1 MNGFSLSRRGI
12 LGTLLLVGV
21 LVAGVAVSRVSATPQ
36 PTSTPEPVSA
46 VEACHLPDT
55 AEKADGTL
63 GFRWQLAVRVDS
75 PQVSILFFTSG
86 SDSLLCEAWR
96 GTDGNYGSST
106 TTAIGR
112 FAPQHGAELTYDSGT
127 RPVIGNSW
135 PSQLV
140 LGQTPRSVTSIEVVT
155 ADGELH
161 DATIGSGFY
170 LAWVS
175 AGNQPS
181 EVVEIVARDSAGTV
195 IARLADPSGL
205 QPGASAAPASS

>member
-1 MNGFSLSRRGI
+1 MNGFSLGRRGI
-12 LGTLLLVGV
+12 FGTLLLVAV
-21 LVAGVAVSRVSATPQ
+21 LVVGVAVSRVSATPQ
-36 PTSTPEPVSA
+36 PTSTSEPASA
-46 VEACHLPDT
+46 IEACHLPDT

-63 GFRWQLAVRVDS
+63 DFRWQLAVRVDS
-75 PQVSILFFTSG
+75 PQVSVLFFTSG

-112 FAPQHGAELTYDSGT
+112 FTQQYGAALTYDSGSEPAT
-127 RPVIGNSW
+127 GDTW

-140 LGQTPRSVTSIEVVT
+140 LGQAPRSAASIEVMT
-155 ADGELH
+155 ADGEQH
-161 DATIGSGFY
+161 DATIGTGFY

-175 AGNQPS
+175 TGNRPS
-181 EVVEIVARDSAGTV
+181 EVVEIVARDNAGTI

-205 QPGASAAPASS
+205 SPGASAAPASS